1 MVDHVIDRGG
11 EVGGDTVPGGQ
22 QDTVVTRSGGWGNI
36 ALIGAGI
43 GLIGAMGGIAIGYGA
58 FHRPAAATTAA
69 EPAKASDR
77 AVADV
82 MGSPDVQRAQLAN
95 QLGQSGAPQTDIF
108 GRPVAPAP
116 GQAGIDANGN
126 PVTPTTG
133 TTGTT
138 AGGAQTPQQRRAEQ
152 ARAMAD
158 AARRSPIMAFGSTGL
173 ASAAPV
179 TGGSTASEGAGQAQ
193 GQQTADQREGA
204 GPTAG
209 QSLVAGQRGQN
220 FGASGFGALG
230 EEGGTQGRGATDF
243 SDQLAHSAI
252 QTVRATMVADRNL
265 LLSAGTVVPCTLQ
278 TAINSTQ
285 AGFVSCVINHD
296 VYSENGRVVLLDKG
310 TKVLG
315 QYSGGITQGQA
326 RLFVLWTRALTPR
339 GVAIDLG
346 SPASD
351 SLGRAGL
358 PGGVDTQFWAR
369 FGVGLVISVLEDASN
384 IASRAVAGNGTN
396 TTEVPSTTGQSVLQ
410 QTMQI
415 KPILKKNQG
424 DTAAIFVAKDFDFRS
439 VYDVRLRR

>member
-1 MVDHVIDRGG
+1 MVENVLDRGG
-11 EVGGDTVPGGQ
+11 EVGADALPADQ
-22 QDTVVTRSGGWGNI
+22 ADTVVARGGGWGTI
-36 ALIGAGI
+36 AFIGAGI
-43 GLIGAMGGIAIGYGA
+43 GLISALGGIAIGYGA
-58 FHRPAAATTAA
+58 FHRPAAATSAA

-77 AVADV
+77 AVNDV

-95 QLGQSGAPQTDIF
+95 QLGQPGAAQTDIF
-108 GRPVAPAP
+108 GRPVAGTP
-116 GQAGIDANGN
+116 GQPALDANGT
-126 PVTPTTG
+126 PVPGATG
-133 TTGTT
+133 SP
-138 AGGAQTPQQRRAEQ
+138 AGGNGQQTPAQRRAEQ
-152 ARAMAD
+152 ARSMAD
-158 AARRSPIMAFGSTGL
+158 AARRSPIMAFGASGFSSAPSAPTGVEQ
-173 ASAAPV
+173 AP
-179 TGGSTASEGAGQAQ
+179 GQL
-193 GQQTADQREGA
+193 A
-204 GPTAG
+204 GPVDAAG
-209 QSLVAGQRGQN
+209 RPAGRSLVASPNGQN
-220 FGASGFGALG
+220 MGASGFGAPG
-230 EEGGTQGRGATDF
+230 EDASPRFSGPADF
-243 SDQLAHSAI
+243 NEQLAHSSI

-265 LLSAGTVVPCTLQ
+265 LLSAGTIIPCTLQ

-346 SPASD
+346 SPAAD

-384 IASRAVAGNGTN
+384 IASRAVAGQGTY
-396 TTEVPSTTGQSVLQ
+396 TTQVPGTTAQTVLQ
-410 QTMQI
+410 NTMNI
-415 KPILKKNQG
+415 RPILRKNQG
-424 DTAAIFVAKDFDFRS
+424 DTAAIFVAKDFDFRT

>member
-1 MVDHVIDRGG
+1 MVESVLDRGG
-11 EVGGDTVPGGQ
+11 EIGADALPSSQ
-22 QDTVVTRSGGWGNI
+22 QNSVVARSGGWGNI
-36 ALIGAGI
+36 ALVGAGI
-43 GLIGAMGGIAIGYGA
+43 GLISAMGGIAIGYGA
-58 FHRPAAATTAA
+58 FHRAASTTAAA

-77 AVADV
+77 AVNDV

-95 QLGQSGAPQTDIF
+95 QLGQAGAPQTDIF
-108 GRPVAPAP
+108 GRPIAGAPTQPAV
-116 GQAGIDANGN
+116 DTNGN
-126 PVTPTTG
+126 VVSGPASTSTG
-133 TTGTT
+133 TSSGQ
-138 AGGAQTPQQRRAEQ
+138 QTPAQRRVEQ
-152 ARAMAD
+152 ARLMAD
-158 AARRSPIMAFGSTGL
+158 ASRRSPIMAFG
-173 ASAAPV
+173 
-179 TGGSTASEGAGQAQ
+179 
-193 GQQTADQREGA
+193 A
-204 GPTAG
+204 GPTSVAATAAGGGDGMGQAPGQGTGQIDADGRPSGRSMVATSSG
-209 QSLVAGQRGQN
+209 QSV
-220 FGASGFGALG
+220 GASGFGAPG
-230 EEGGTQGRGATDF
+230 EETGVQGKGTTDF
-243 SDQLAHSAI
+243 NDQLAHTAI

-265 LLSAGTVVPCTLQ
+265 LLSAGTVIPCTLQ

-315 QYSGGITQGQA
+315 QYSGGIAQGQA

-346 SPASD
+346 SPAAD

-384 IASRAVAGNGTN
+384 IASRAVAGQGTY
-396 TTEVPSTTGQSVLQ
+396 TTQVPGTTAQTVLQ
-410 QTMQI
+410 NTMTI

-439 VYDVRLRR
+439 VYAVRLRR

>member
-1 MVDHVIDRGG
+1 MVDSVIDRGG
-11 EVGGDTVPGGQ
+11 EVGPDTLATGHPDSPVA
-22 QDTVVTRSGGWGNI
+22 RSGGWGNI
-36 ALIGAGI
+36 AFIGAGI

-58 FHRPAAATTAA
+58 FHHSTSATATA

-77 AVADV
+77 AVNDV

-95 QLGQSGAPQTDIF
+95 QLGQPGATQTDIF
-108 GRPVAPAP
+108 GRPIAPTP
-116 GQAGIDANGN
+116 GQPTVDVNGN
-126 PVTPTTG
+126 QVPSATTTNG
-133 TTGTT
+133 
-138 AGGAQTPQQRRAEQ
+138 QQSPQQRRAEQ

-158 AARRSPIMAFGSTGL
+158 AARRSPIMAFGSVG
-173 ASAAPV
+173 ASAAP
-179 TGGSTASEGAGQAQ
+179 TLAGAGSDGSGQAQ
-193 GQQTADQREGA
+193 GQGEAQA
-204 GPTAG
+204 GGQAAG
-209 QSLVAGQRGQN
+209 QSSVASRN
-220 FGASGFGALG
+220 FGASGFGAPS
-230 EEGGTQGRGATDF
+230 EESSAPGKGSTDF
-243 SDQLAHSAI
+243 SDQLSHSAI

-265 LLSAGTVVPCTLQ
+265 LLSAGTVIPCTLQ

-296 VYSENGRVVLLDKG
+296 VFSENGRIVLLDKG

-339 GVAIDLG
+339 GIAIDLG
-346 SPASD
+346 SPAAD

-384 IASRAVAGNGTN
+384 IASRAVAGAGTN

-410 QTMQI
+410 NTMSI

>member
-1 MVDHVIDRGG
+1 MADNVLDRGG
-11 EVGGDTVPGGQ
+11 EVGADVLATGDR
-22 QDTVVTRSGGWGNI
+22 DTVVTRSGGWGNI

-58 FHRPAAATTAA
+58 FHRPASTTAAA

-82 MGSPDVQRAQLAN
+82 MNSPDAQRAALAN
-95 QLGQSGAPQTDIF
+95 QLGQPGAPKTDIF
-108 GRPVAPAP
+108 GRPIVAAP
-116 GQAGIDANGN
+116 GQPVVDANGN
-126 PVTPTTG
+126 TVASTT
-133 TTGTT
+133 TTSANG
-138 AGGAQTPQQRRAEQ
+138 QPTPQQRRAEQ
-152 ARAMAD
+152 ARSMAD
-158 AARRSPIMAFGSTGL
+158 AARRSPIMAFGGSGL
-173 ASAAPV
+173 ASASPLTGAP
-179 TGGSTASEGAGQAQ
+179 GGYGQPQGQAAGQVDAS
-193 GQQTADQREGA
+193 GQ
-204 GPTAG
+204 PAG
-209 QSLVAGQRGQN
+209 QSMVARNGQQGL
-220 FGASGFGALG
+220 GASGFGAPG
-230 EEGGTQGRGATDF
+230 DDSGAQGKGSTDF
-243 SDQLAHSAI
+243 SDQLNHSAI

-265 LLSAGTVVPCTLQ
+265 LLSAGTVIPCTLQ

-346 SPASD
+346 SPAAD

-384 IASRAVAGNGTN
+384 IASRAVAGQGTYSTQVPGN
-396 TTEVPSTTGQSVLQ
+396 TAQSVLQ

-415 KPILKKNQG
+415 RPILKKNQG
-424 DTAAIFVAKDFDFRS
+424 DTAAIFVAKDFDFRT
-439 VYDVRLRR
+439 VYDVGLRR